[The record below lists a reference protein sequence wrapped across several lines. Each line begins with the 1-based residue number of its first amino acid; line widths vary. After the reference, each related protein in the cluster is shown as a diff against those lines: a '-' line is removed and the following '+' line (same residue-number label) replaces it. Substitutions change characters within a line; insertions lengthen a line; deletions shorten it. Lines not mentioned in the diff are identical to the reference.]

1 MTLTGTTIGVFAGL
15 LAGVANYF
23 LLRLAGRRAGRAPGR
38 MPAVAWVLGG
48 YTLRYILI
56 IGLTLLLSRVFNLQ
70 LALVFLLGMMLAT
83 VGMAILARRG
93 TAQKAETPA
102 AEDTRRNPPDR

>member
-1 MTLTGTTIGVFAGL
+1 MTIAGILIGVFAGI
-15 LAGVANYF
+15 LAGAANYY
-23 LLRLAGRRAGRAPGR
+23 LLRLAAQRAGRAPAR
-38 MPAVAWVLGG
+38 MPAVAWVLGS

-56 IGLTLLLSRVFNLQ
+56 FGLTLLLSRVFNLQ

-83 VGMAILARRG
+83 VGMAIFARRV

-102 AEDTRRNPPDR
+102 ADDTRRIPPD